1 MSLKIPENQLPWKKH
16 TVKNLQ
22 KFLKIEKQGKNYNYK
37 VANWSY
43 MSKEIINKIINFHK
57 NTLFENLEKILTN
70 LNWV

>member
-22 KFLKIEKQGKNYNYK
+22 KFLKMEKQGKNDNYK

-57 NTLFENLEKILTN
+57 KHTFWKFRKNFNKS
-70 LNWV
+70 